1 MASSYS
7 FYRPLDRSRPSIRL
21 LKLLPGKEM
30 DCINIVLEHYSLN
43 DVPSFE
49 AVSYHW
55 GQRTEQDE
63 IFCDGHP
70 FKITTRLINILRS
83 LRRLQCARLLWIDV
97 ISIVRSDNEELM
109 AQITLTPQIY
119 RAATRTLCWACDHG
133 SLGSFM
139 SLTRELQHYKDS
151 IGRCFASTDVFR
163 STHRITQQDLQSF
176 ETIANQL
183 DSDTQRDVEAF
194 LNGDCF
200 QRYVPA
206 HCHEYS

>member
-21 LKLLPGKEM
+21 LKLLPGKET
-30 DCINIVLEHYSLN
+30 DCINIVLEHYILN

-49 AVSYHW
+49 AVSYVW
-55 GQRTEQDE
+55 GQLTGEDG
-63 IFCDGHP
+63 IFCDGHS
-70 FKITTRLINILRS
+70 FKARTRLINILRS
-83 LRRLQCARLLWIDV
+83 LRRLRCARLLWIDA
-97 ISIVRSDNEELM
+97 ISINQSDFEERITQIKLM
-109 AQITLTPQIY
+109 PQIY
-119 RAATRTLCWACDHG
+119 GAATRTLCWACDHG
-133 SLGSFM
+133 SLGGFM

-151 IGRCFASTDVFR
+151 IERCFASTDVFR

-176 ETIANQL
+176 DTIANQL

-194 LNGDCF
+194 LNEDYF